1 MVEVAHEPPPV
12 EDLVPEPAPALGEP
26 EAGESPPPVLSA
38 NDLESLQALWPAV
51 VELVGMENKM
61 LSAVLVDTRPVALA
75 GEDLTVA
82 FASSAAFLKKKAEHP
97 DNRAI
102 VSDALRQ
109 LSDGRWR
116 LSYELLEADADAA
129 SELPEPTE
137 EEWVAR
143 FMEEFDAEELFGDQ
157 TPVTGE
163 QKEA

>member
-1 MVEVAHEPPPV
+1 MPDAGDLPPLEP
-12 EDLVPEPAPALGEP
+12 
-26 EAGESPPPVLSA
+26 GESPVFLPA

-61 LSAVLVDTRPVALA
+61 LSAVLVDARPVAVA
-75 GEDLTVA
+75 DEDLTVA

-109 LSDGRWR
+109 LTGGRWR
-116 LSYELLEADADAA
+116 LSYELLEADAEDS
-129 SELPEPTE
+129 SELPVPTE

-143 FMEEFDAEELFGDQ
+143 FMEEFDAEELSSDQ
-157 TPVTGE
+157 APVNSE